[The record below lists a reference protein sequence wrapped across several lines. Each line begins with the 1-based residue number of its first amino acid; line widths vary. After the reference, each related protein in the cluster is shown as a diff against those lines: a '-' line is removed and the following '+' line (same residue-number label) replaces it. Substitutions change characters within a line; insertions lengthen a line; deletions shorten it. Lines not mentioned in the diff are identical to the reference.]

1 MKRERRLAEPGLKS
15 CAKTQ
20 KVASQ
25 VSFSLITLVLSL
37 ARASPQLRDESLT
50 IENKIDWFRRSDF
63 GDVIG
68 LTRLRRSSL
77 LFPHSCW
84 QDDLKTVFTKI
95 HTQMINRYRI
105 WRSLSRIRKHYI
117 YQVGTSGKFY
127 SPFSSQ
133 TRAWIDGIHLEL
145 TDFWPGIPHWW
156 EQHVAI
162 VSLTWNCCFCLFS
175 TDSVE
180 GMWVAFIHSGD
191 LDLVKIMLHR
201 TILTDDISHNTV
213 LQVAL

>member
-68 LTRLRRSSL
+68 LTRLRRSFL

-105 WRSLSRIRKHYI
+105 WRSLSRIRNITYIRSGLPGNIIRLSLRKHE
-117 YQVGTSGKFY
+117 
-127 SPFSSQ
+127 
-133 TRAWIDGIHLEL
+133 LEL
-145 TDFWPGIPHWW
+145 T
-156 EQHVAI
+156 
-162 VSLTWNCCFCLFS
+162 
-175 TDSVE
+175 
-180 GMWVAFIHSGD
+180 AFILNWLIFGRVFRCYTERFLQTIFLTTQSCK
-191 LDLVKIMLHR
+191 LRCKFTMLVQKLAKQQ
-201 TILTDDISHNTV
+201 V
-213 LQVAL
+213 L